1 LRRIR
6 RFRCRRNALRLL
18 AVVTWIAL
26 SFGLIGCQDDSAKL
40 FQVRIITFGTLVD
53 ISIWGAEPEL
63 ARRAAHTLEQDFNYE
78 NDAWYA
84 WRPGALARLN
94 EHLASGSWFAAAP
107 SMLPLI
113 EAGQRLSRASGGLFN
128 PAIGRLIEL
137 WGFQRTP
144 PPDHPPAAEAV
155 AALVQQHPSMDDISI
170 QGDRLRCTNAAVK
183 LDLGGYAKGYAL
195 DLAVRR
201 LRKMGIENAI
211 INAGGDLRAI
221 GLHGGRPWRIGI
233 RDPRT
238 GGVLASIEVSGD
250 ESVMTSG
257 DYQRFFEYQGQRY
270 SHILDPRTGYP
281 AQGTES
287 ATVIDGN
294 ATQGDAAA
302 TALFVAGPEQWP
314 QVAKSMGIRYVL
326 LVDSAGMVHMTPEMA
341 ARVHFEV
348 APRPR
353 VAISVPLGPAPGVG
367 TP

>member
-1 LRRIR
+1 V
-6 RFRCRRNALRLL
+6 RLP
-18 AVVTWIAL
+18 AVFTWIVL
-26 SFGLIGCQDDSAKL
+26 SVGVVGCQDDSAKL
-40 FQVRIITFGTLVD
+40 FHERIITFGTLVD
-53 ISIWGAEPEL
+53 ISVWGAAPEL
-63 ARRAAHTLEQDFNYE
+63 ARRAANTLEQDFNYE

-94 EHLASGSWFAAAP
+94 EHLGSGSWFTAEP
-107 SMLPLI
+107 SMLTLI
-113 EAGQRLSRASGGLFN
+113 ELGRTFSRASGGLFD
-128 PAIGRLIEL
+128 PAIGRLVEL

-155 AALVQQHPSMDDISI
+155 AALVAQHPSMDDISI
-170 QGDRLRCTNAAVK
+170 QGDRLRCTNVAVK

-221 GLHGGRPWRIGI
+221 GSRGGRPWRIGI

-250 ESVMTSG
+250 ESIMTSG
-257 DYQRFFEYQGQRY
+257 DYERFFEYRGRRY

-302 TALFVAGPEQWP
+302 TALFVAGPERWP
-314 QVAKSMGIRYVL
+314 QVARNMGIRYVL

-348 APRPR
+348 APPPR
-353 VAISVPLGPAPGVG
+353 VAISGPLGAAPGGG